1 MFRTFR
7 IGRLVHKAVPNLDYK
22 IVGIHVRRVKG
33 SLLRGAWRGI
43 TAELVAGFA
52 VISLIDTETIKP
64 AQLSRYGQLLERETT
79 RVMDTVRTTMG
90 VGLSQITNNTP
101 NHPASA
107 GFFTFGECRIV
118 ADYPPCRSHQ

>member
-7 IGRLVHKAVPNLDYK
+7 IERLVNKAVPNLDYK

-43 TAELVAGFA
+43 TAELAAGFA

-79 RVMDTVRTTMG
+79 RVMDTVRTTMD
-90 VGLSQITNNTP
+90 VGLSQLTNNTP
-101 NHPASA
+101 NHTASA
-107 GFFTFGECRIV
+107 GFFTPP
-118 ADYPPCRSHQ
+118 ADPQAGTHA